1 MAKTKHLHL
10 FILQLALVIAFYQE
24 RKTFFDQ
31 VFVSY
36 STILS
41 LVI

>member
-1 MAKTKHLHL
+1 MVKNTQLHL
-10 FILQLALVIAFYQE
+10 FILQLALVIAFFQE
-24 RKTFFDQ
+24 TKTFCAQ

-36 STILS
+36 ETILS